1 MMKSF
6 ASLIPITEQEEEM
19 IAAARRVDLM
29 IQKLL
34 LAVLIISGLFL
45 IAGLIWQAIAGL
57 PPVRHVLWI
66 TDWSQAN
73 RAEQL
78 LSIGLAVL
86 ILSPMLR
93 LIGVGVGLAQQ
104 RDWRFVLA
112 TALILVIMLAGIWLR

>member
-19 IAAARRVDLM
+19 IAAARRVDFM